1 MNWGSLPEGRYGM
14 WITGM
19 KTDSGSFLRSL
30 VGKKGLLLGA
40 LALGV
45 LLLLLPRGGGK
56 GEAPAASEPPFTL
69 EAEEA
74 RIAKALSRIAGAGQV
89 TVVLT
94 LDTGLQREFAR
105 NTEDSRQSGG
115 GGDSRVQSRSEVAR
129 DQDEAL
135 TVQYAY
141 PRYRGA
147 LVIVQGDGSALKLE
161 ITQAV
166 SALTGL
172 GADRITVVR
181 GG

>member
-1 MNWGSLPEGRYGM
+1 M
-14 WITGM
+14 WISGM
-19 KTDSGSFLRSL
+19 KTDSGGFLRAL
-30 VGKKGLLLGA
+30 AGKKALLLGA

-56 GEAPAASEPPFTL
+56 AEGASATEPPFTL

-74 RIAKALSRIAGAGQV
+74 RIAKALSRISGAGQV

-115 GGDSRVQSRSEVAR
+115 GDSRIQSKSEIAR

-172 GADRITVVR
+172 GTDRITVIR

>member
-1 MNWGSLPEGRYGM
+1 M

-19 KTDSGSFLRSL
+19 KTDSAGLLRSL
-30 VGKKGLLLGA
+30 AGKKGLILGA

-45 LLLLLPRGGGK
+45 LLLLLPRGAGK
-56 GEAPAASEPPFTL
+56 GEGPAATEPPFTL

-74 RIAKALSRIAGAGQV
+74 RIAKALSRIAGAGQA

-115 GGDSRVQSRSEVAR
+115 GDSRVQSKSEVAR

-147 LVIVQGDGSALKLE
+147 LVIVQGDGSGLKLE

>member
-1 MNWGSLPEGRYGM
+1 M

-45 LLLLLPRGGGK
+45 LLLLLPRVGGK

>member
-1 MNWGSLPEGRYGM
+1 MRMPKAEAGG
-14 WITGM
+14 
-19 KTDSGSFLRSL
+19 FLGL
-30 VGKKGLLLGA
+30 VTGKKGLLVAA

-45 LLLLLPRGGGK
+45 LLLLIPRTGTRTQ
-56 GEAPAASEPPFTL
+56 ETPAATEPPFSL

-94 LDTGLQREFAR
+94 LDTGLQREYAR
-105 NTEDSRQSGG
+105 NTEDSRQSSGG
-115 GGDSRVQSRSEVAR
+115 GENRVQARSEVAR

-147 LVIVQGDGSALKLE
+147 LVIVQGDGSTLKLE

-172 GADRITVVR
+172 GADRITVIR

>member
-1 MNWGSLPEGRYGM
+1 MGIPW
-14 WITGM
+14 M
-19 KTDSGSFLRSL
+19 KADSGGFLGL
-30 VGKKGLLLGA
+30 ITGKKGLLLA
-40 LALGV
+40 ALGLGI
-45 LLLLLPRGGGK
+45 LLLLLPRAGSGAK
-56 GEAPAASEPPFTL
+56 EIPAATEPPFSL

-89 TVVLT
+89 TVILT
-94 LDTGLQREFAR
+94 LDTGLHREYAR
-105 NTEDSRQSGG
+105 NTEDSRQVTGG
-115 GGDSRVQSRSEVAR
+115 GESRSQAKSEVAR
-129 DQDEAL
+129 SQEEAL

-147 LVIVQGDGSALKLE
+147 LVIVQGDGSTLKLE

-172 GADRITVVR
+172 GTDRITVIR

>member
-1 MNWGSLPEGRYGM
+1 MRMPKAEAGG
-14 WITGM
+14 
-19 KTDSGSFLRSL
+19 FLGL
-30 VGKKGLLLGA
+30 VTGKKGLLIAA

-45 LLLLLPRGGGK
+45 LLLLIPRTGARSQ
-56 GEAPAASEPPFTL
+56 EVPAATEPPFSL

-94 LDTGLQREFAR
+94 LDTGLQREYAR
-105 NTEDSRQSGG
+105 NTEDSRQSTVGG
-115 GGDSRVQSRSEVAR
+115 ENRVQARSEVAR

-147 LVIVQGDGSALKLE
+147 LVIVQGDGSTLKLE

-172 GADRITVVR
+172 GADRITVIR

>member
-1 MNWGSLPEGRYGM
+1 M

-19 KTDSGSFLRSL
+19 KPDSGGFFRSL
-30 VGKKGLLLGA
+30 PGKKGLILGA
-40 LALGV
+40 LVLGIV
-45 LLLLLPRGGGK
+45 LLLLPRGGGSA
-56 GEAPAASEPPFTL
+56 ESPAGTEPPFTL

-74 RIAKALSRIAGAGQV
+74 RIAKALGQIAGAGRV
-89 TVVLT
+89 TVILT
-94 LDTGLQREFAR
+94 LDTGLQREYAR

-115 GGDSRVQSRSEVAR
+115 SGDSRVQSKSEVAR
-129 DQDEAL
+129 DRDEAL

-166 SALTGL
+166 AALTGL

>member
-1 MNWGSLPEGRYGM
+1 MKTEHGGFLGL
-14 WITGM
+14 ITG
-19 KTDSGSFLRSL
+19 KR
-30 VGKKGLLLGA
+30 GLLLAA
-40 LALGV
+40 LGLGV
-45 LLLLLPRGGGK
+45 LLLLLPRFGSGTV
-56 GEAPAASEPPFTL
+56 EAPRVTEPPFSL

-74 RIAKALSRIAGAGQV
+74 RIAKALSRISGAGQV
-89 TVVLT
+89 TVILT
-94 LDTGLQREFAR
+94 LDTGLMREYAR

-115 GGDSRVQSRSEVAR
+115 SGESRTQAKSEVAR

-147 LVIVQGDGSALKLE
+147 LVIVQGDGSTLKLE

-172 GADRITVVR
+172 GADRITVIR

>member
-1 MNWGSLPEGRYGM
+1 MLRPARTEGGLICLLP
-14 WITGM
+14 
-19 KTDSGSFLRSL
+19 
-30 VGKKGLLLGA
+30 GKKGLLIGA

-45 LLLLLPRGGGK
+45 LLLLLPWGRSGAETAAGE
-56 GEAPAASEPPFTL
+56 EAPAFSL
-69 EAEEA
+69 DEAEE
-74 RIAKALSRIAGAGQV
+74 RIARALRRIAGAGEV

-94 LDTGLQREFAR
+94 LDTGLQREYAR
-105 NTEDSRQSGG
+105 NTEDSREDGSGE
-115 GGDSRVQSRSEVAR
+115 SRIQARSEVASSR
-129 DQDEAL
+129 DEAL
-135 TVQYAY
+135 TVRYAY

-147 LVIVQGDGSALKLE
+147 LVVVQGDGAGLKLE

>member
-1 MNWGSLPEGRYGM
+1 M

-19 KTDSGSFLRSL
+19 KTDSGGFLRSL
-30 VGKKGLLLGA
+30 WGKKGLILGA

-45 LLLLLPRGGGK
+45 LLLLLPR
-56 GEAPAASEPPFTL
+56 AAGTESDAAADEPPFSL
-69 EAEEA
+69 EEEEV

-94 LDTGLQREFAR
+94 LDTGPQREFAR

-115 GGDSRVQSRSEVAR
+115 SGDSRVQSKSEVAR
-129 DQDEAL
+129 DRDEAL
-135 TVQYAY
+135 TVQFAY

>member
-1 MNWGSLPEGRYGM
+1 M

-19 KTDSGSFLRSL
+19 KPDSG
-30 VGKKGLLLGA
+30 GLLRALAGKRGLILGA

-45 LLLLLPRGGGK
+45 LLLLLPRGGGS
-56 GEAPAASEPPFTL
+56 GNGPSATEPPFTL
-69 EAEEA
+69 EAEEE

-94 LDTGLQREFAR
+94 LDTSLQREFAR

-115 GGDSRVQSRSEVAR
+115 GDSRVQSKSEVAK

>member
-1 MNWGSLPEGRYGM
+1 M

-19 KTDSGSFLRSL
+19 KTDTGSFLRAL

-40 LALGV
+40 LVLGI

-56 GEAPAASEPPFTL
+56 TGEAAAAEPSFTL

-74 RIAKALSRIAGAGQV
+74 RIAKALSRITGAGQV

-94 LDTGLQREFAR
+94 LDTGPQREFAR
-105 NTEDSRQSGG
+105 NTEDSRQSS

-135 TVQYAY
+135 TVQSAY

-147 LVIVQGDGSALKLE
+147 LVIVQGDGSTLKLE

-181 GG
+181 GA

>member
-1 MNWGSLPEGRYGM
+1 M
-14 WITGM
+14 
-19 KTDSGSFLRSL
+19 
-30 VGKKGLLLGA
+30 
-40 LALGV
+40 
-45 LLLLLPRGGGK
+45 
-56 GEAPAASEPPFTL
+56 
-69 EAEEA
+69 
-74 RIAKALSRIAGAGQV
+74 KAL
-89 TVVLT
+89 VVFKT